1 MTETLKNLKNENYE
15 YVKYIQLVST
25 LVVNHQNIEKIT
37 VVKNKKS
44 DTFILLIVNSRD
56 EISTKRLVLD
66 PAGGFFSDNGSVKIF
81 LMLNL
86 RFSTSDTEVIQMSKL
101 NNEQLL
107 TAYIANGFN
116 LSRTAQKLN
125 LCRQTVAK
133 RVNSDEFQE
142 LLTVYRK
149 NLFQQSS
156 QILLENTLR
165 ASNALVKLLDSS
177 NENVRL
183 QSAVKILNLSCD
195 YVTLDDLQQ
204 ELNSL
209 KEIINKE

>member
-1 MTETLKNLKNENYE
+1 MA
-15 YVKYIQLVST
+15 
-25 LVVNHQNIEKIT
+25 KI
-37 VVKNKKS
+37 
-44 DTFILLIVNSRD
+44 
-56 EISTKRLVLD
+56 
-66 PAGGFFSDNGSVKIF
+66 
-81 LMLNL
+81 
-86 RFSTSDTEVIQMSKL
+86 

-107 TAYIANGFN
+107 MAYISSGFN
-116 LSRTAQKLN
+116 LSKTAQKLN
-125 LCRQTVAK
+125 LCRQTIAK

-165 ASNALVKLLDSS
+165 ASKALVKLLDSS

-183 QSAVKILNLSCD
+183 QSAVKILNLSAD
-195 YVTLDDLQQ
+195 YTTIDDLEQ

>member
-66 PAGGFFSDNGSVKIF
+66 PAGGFFSDNGSVKI
-81 LMLNL
+81 
-86 RFSTSDTEVIQMSKL
+86 
-101 NNEQLL
+101 
-107 TAYIANGFN
+107 YIANGFN

-165 ASNALVKLLDSS
+165 ASKALVKLLDSS

>member
-1 MTETLKNLKNENYE
+1 
-15 YVKYIQLVST
+15 
-25 LVVNHQNIEKIT
+25 
-37 VVKNKKS
+37 
-44 DTFILLIVNSRD
+44 
-56 EISTKRLVLD
+56 
-66 PAGGFFSDNGSVKIF
+66 
-81 LMLNL
+81 MLNL

-165 ASNALVKLLDSS
+165 ASKALVKLLDSS